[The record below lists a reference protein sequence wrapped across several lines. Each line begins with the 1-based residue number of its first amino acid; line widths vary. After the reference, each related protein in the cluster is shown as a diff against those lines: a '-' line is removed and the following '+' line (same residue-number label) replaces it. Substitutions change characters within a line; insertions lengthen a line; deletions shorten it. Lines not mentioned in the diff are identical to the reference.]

1 MWAVDQKG
9 GLVNLDNA
17 VWVGITTPR
26 GDEHTKPAFEALLTA
41 HMVDG
46 TSITLEAGT
55 EAIVRARLNTLAALS
70 PPVPHL
76 SAADRVKIG
85 SRMRHED

>member
-26 GDEHTKPAFEALLTA
+26 GDEVPRAKALLTA

-46 TSITLEAGT
+46 TSITLEAGD
-55 EAIVRARLNTLAALS
+55 EEVVRARLNTLAALS
-70 PPVPHL
+70 PRCCTYL
-76 SAADRVKIG
+76 RRIA
-85 SRMRHED
+85 SRSGHG